1 MKSAAPIIVPVPRR
15 DIPLIG
21 ADIIQSQL
29 WPSVGAKRFGNRNSW
44 IVAFRLTLRIRFFHV
59 ADEGLPAVIHMN
71 MFNADNLMSAMTQAS
86 KNLCLRRVRP
96 HQTSRSR
103 TP

>member
-86 KNLCLRRVRP
+86 KNLRLRRVRP